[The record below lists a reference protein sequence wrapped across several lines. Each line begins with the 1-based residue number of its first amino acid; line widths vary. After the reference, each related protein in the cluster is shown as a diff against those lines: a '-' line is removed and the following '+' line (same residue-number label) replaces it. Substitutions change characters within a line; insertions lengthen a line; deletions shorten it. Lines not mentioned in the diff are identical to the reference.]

1 MSLETRVLYE
11 FGKFRC
17 DPSEHQLALDGKSV
31 ALTPKTFEILLVLVQ
46 SKGRLVT
53 KEELMRA
60 VWPDSFVEEANLT
73 VNISALR
80 RALGETAQGRQYI
93 ETVPK
98 RGYRFVAAIT
108 EIHPEIPS
116 TLAPSTSPATDSG
129 PKPPV
134 SVAKAL
140 EHSPTHRLAISATV
154 GILVVG
160 LAIGLGLRSYR
171 QRSALAPSSP
181 SPARSLAILPFRNLG
196 QQSDTD
202 FLGLSL
208 ADAVITK
215 LGYVSALSVRP
226 SSAVEKYRNRQVDPQ
241 EIARVL
247 NVDTLLMGSYIRDQ
261 NDLRI
266 TCQLIDV
273 KSQNLL
279 WKGAFDLKYDRLLTV
294 QDNVSQE
301 IIRGLSLTLSPSE
314 AERLKPGEAVDP
326 LGYEYYLRGVD
337 LYARGDFPIAIK
349 MLEKSAEVAPQ
360 YALTWAYLGRAYT
373 ANASFQFGGKEQY
386 RKAQAAF
393 ERALS
398 LQPTQIE
405 ARIYMANLL
414 TDTGRVEQ
422 AVPLLRQ
429 ALNSNPNHAEIH
441 WELGY
446 AYRFAGMLRES
457 VAECERARKVDP
469 GVKLTSSALNAYLY
483 LGEYD
488 KFLQSLPP
496 SEDSALITFYRGFAR
511 FYQGD
516 VSDATADF
524 DRAFELD
531 KNLFQAEIG
540 KALSDAASHKVA
552 EGLTLLR
559 EAQRKIDERQV
570 RDPEAI
576 YKIAQAYLVLG
587 DNVSAL
593 HVLRQSVEGGFFSY
607 PYLTADPLLKD
618 LRDEQEFPEILEV
631 ARKRHEA
638 FKKTYF

>member
-1 MSLETRVLYE
+1 
-11 FGKFRC
+11 
-17 DPSEHQLALDGKSV
+17 
-31 ALTPKTFEILLVLVQ
+31 
-46 SKGRLVT
+46 
-53 KEELMRA
+53 
-60 VWPDSFVEEANLT
+60 
-73 VNISALR
+73 
-80 RALGETAQGRQYI
+80 
-93 ETVPK
+93 
-98 RGYRFVAAIT
+98 
-108 EIHPEIPS
+108 
-116 TLAPSTSPATDSG
+116 
-129 PKPPV
+129 
-134 SVAKAL
+134 
-140 EHSPTHRLAISATV
+140 
-154 GILVVG
+154 
-160 LAIGLGLRSYR
+160 
-171 QRSALAPSSP
+171 
-181 SPARSLAILPFRNLG
+181 
-196 QQSDTD
+196 
-202 FLGLSL
+202 
-208 ADAVITK
+208 
-215 LGYVSALSVRP
+215 
-226 SSAVEKYRNRQVDPQ
+226 
-241 EIARVL
+241 
-247 NVDTLLMGSYIRDQ
+247 
-261 NDLRI
+261 
-266 TCQLIDV
+266 
-273 KSQNLL
+273 
-279 WKGAFDLKYDRLLTV
+279 
-294 QDNVSQE
+294 
-301 IIRGLSLTLSPSE
+301 
-314 AERLKPGEAVDP
+314 
-326 LGYEYYLRGVD
+326 
-337 LYARGDFPIAIK
+337 
-349 MLEKSAEVAPQ
+349 MLEKSAEIAPQ

-496 SEDSALITFYRGFAR
+496 SEDSALMTFYRGFAR
-511 FYQGD
+511 FYQGN

-540 KALSDAASHKVA
+540 KALSDATSHKVA

-607 PYLTADPLLKD
+607 PYLTADPLLKN

-638 FKKTYF
+638 FKKIYF